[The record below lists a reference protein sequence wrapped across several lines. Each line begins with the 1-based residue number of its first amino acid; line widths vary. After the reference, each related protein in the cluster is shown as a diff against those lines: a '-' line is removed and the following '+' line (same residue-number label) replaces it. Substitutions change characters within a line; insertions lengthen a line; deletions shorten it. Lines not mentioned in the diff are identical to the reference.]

1 MLKATIAVLGGAM
14 SPARQEFIQGV
25 EEAARAGLRKLEAG
39 QAALDAATAAITV
52 LEDNPIFNCGL
63 GARLNL
69 AGQAELDAAVM
80 DGRTMKAGAVGA
92 LQGFKHPV
100 AVARKVMENTDHV
113 LLVGQGA
120 AKLAR
125 ALVCEPGELVT
136 EARLKEWQEQRSKL
150 EAGMPLPGVLK
161 AWVKLKDWMA
171 DDTVGAVALDR
182 EGNVAAAASSG
193 GGPLKLPGRVGDV
206 ALVGCGLY
214 AENGAGGAVLTGNGE
229 VFIRYLV
236 AKMAVDF
243 MKAGMRAQE
252 AAEAT
257 LQEVA
262 KKEPGTLMALVTVD
276 KEGKVGAARNA
287 ETTPQAWMKEGM
299 ERAMINFGWLANREV
314 A

>member
-1 MLKATIAVLGGAM
+1 MLKAAIAVLGGAM
-14 SPARQEFIQGV
+14 SPGRQEFTQAVG
-25 EEAARAGLRKLEAG
+25 EAAAAGLSRLEAG
-39 QAALDAATAAITV
+39 QAALEGVLAAVTL

-69 AGQAELDAAVM
+69 QGQVELDAAVM

-92 LQGFKHPV
+92 LQGFKNPV
-100 AVARKVMENTDHV
+100 LVARQVMDKTDHV

-120 AKLAR
+120 ARLAR
-125 ALVCEPGELVT
+125 ALGCEPGEVVI

-161 AWVKLKDWMA
+161 EWVKLKEWMA
-171 DDTVGAVALDR
+171 DDTVGAVAMDR
-182 EGNVAAAASSG
+182 EGNLAVATSSG

-206 ALVGCGLY
+206 ALVGAGFY

-236 AKMAVDF
+236 AKMAVDY
-243 MKAGMRAQE
+243 MKAGMGAQE

-257 LQEVA
+257 FETVA
-262 KKEPGTLMALVTVD
+262 KKEPGTLMALVTMD
-276 KEGKVGAARNA
+276 REGEVGAARNA
-287 ETTPQAWMKEGM
+287 ETTPQAWMREGM
-299 ERAMINFGWLANREV
+299 ERAMINFRSAG
-314 A
+314 